1 MSAAE
6 PPRGANSAPAWGSA
20 AAKPPAWGGH
30 TSSASDAM
38 EPATVSRPSGNAAP
52 PTVGAAAWHV
62 ISTAQTAEQLGS
74 AVDGGLTAAEAS
86 QRLGVHGPNEIRE
99 QAQRSPW
106 RMFFGQF
113 TDFMIVLLIAAAV
126 ISGFIGEIEDAAAI
140 LAIVVLNAV
149 IGFVQEY
156 RAEKALRALKQL
168 AALKA
173 RVIRDHAIV
182 TVPAVDLVPGDLVL
196 LEAGSVIPADL
207 RMIASAQ
214 LRIEEAA
221 LTGESHP
228 IEKQTEALTEADL
241 ALGDRINMAYSGT
254 IATYGRGQGIVVA
267 TGMTTE
273 LGKIATLLDTTEE
286 VRTPL
291 QKRLARFGK
300 QLSVIA
306 IAIVRPRVRARSDAR
321 RVDGADVPH
330 RGKSRRRRRSRSPA
344 RGHHHRARARRAAD
358 GQKERPHSAA
368 AGGGDAGIG
377 DYICSDKT
385 GTLTQNRMRADT
397 FVVAGPPQQRD
408 ANRRRADAR
417 PVALVRDGAGAFQ

>member
-6 PPRGANSAPAWGSA
+6 PPQGANSAPAGGSA

-38 EPATVSRPSGNAAP
+38 EPATASRPLGNAAP

-207 RMIASAQ
+207 RMTDVSATAY
-214 LRIEEAA
+214 RGGG
-221 LTGESHP
+221 THRRVPSDR
-228 IEKQTEALTEADL
+228 KADRRV
-241 ALGDRINMAYSGT
+241 DRG
-254 IATYGRGQGIVVA
+254 GPR
-267 TGMTTE
+267 
-273 LGKIATLLDTTEE
+273 
-286 VRTPL
+286 
-291 QKRLARFGK
+291 ARRPNQHGV
-300 QLSVIA
+300 QRDHRD
-306 IAIVRPRVRARSDAR
+306 VRPRARHRRRHRHGNRARQDRRRCSTRPRRCAR
-321 RVDGADVPH
+321 RCRSV
-330 RGKSRRRRRSRSPA
+330 SRASASNCPSSPLRSAS
-344 RGHHHRARARRAAD
+344 
-358 GQKERPHSAA
+358 S
-368 AGGGDAGIG
+368 
-377 DYICSDKT
+377 CSCSE
-385 GTLTQNRMRADT
+385 
-397 FVVAGPPQQRD
+397 
-408 ANRRRADAR
+408 
-417 PVALVRDGAGAFQ
+417 